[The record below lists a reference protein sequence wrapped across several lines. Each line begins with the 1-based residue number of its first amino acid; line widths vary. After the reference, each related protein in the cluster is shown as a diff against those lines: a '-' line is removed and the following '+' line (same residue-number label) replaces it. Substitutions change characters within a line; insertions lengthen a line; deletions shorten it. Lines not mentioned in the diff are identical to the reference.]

1 MGRKYE
7 RWTSF
12 ITSLLGMGEEVAHR
26 VLEGIKVWGTMPK
39 LWKENMVSRVVK
51 RELYEKEA
59 IPTMVYGS

>member
-1 MGRKYE
+1 M
-7 RWTSF
+7 
-12 ITSLLGMGEEVAHR
+12 AHR